1 MPGKKPNKRELAQM
15 RVMSDMGESN
25 RAIARQLGK
34 GHGTIK
40 KYLNSDVFTNAP
52 EIDRM
57 VEQIK
62 DREVADLTLL
72 GARGRQHI
80 HELLDEGKSTLIPLI
95 ALVDRTFQQR
105 QLLTGKST
113 VNLNLKMQLVLA
125 AHEQN
130 SGKNVYEV
138 DVTPTKTEEPQG
150 DKPTE

>member
-1 MPGKKPNKRELAQM
+1 MPGKKPNKKELARM
-15 RVMSDMGESN
+15 KALSDMGESN
-25 RAIARQLGK
+25 RSIARQLGK

-40 KYLNSDVFTNAP
+40 KYLSSDLFLNAT
-52 EIDRM
+52 EIDKM
-57 VEQIK
+57 VEKIK
-62 DREVADLTLL
+62 EREVADLTLL

-125 AHEQN
+125 ANEQN
-130 SGKNVYEV
+130 DKPT
-138 DVTPTKTEEPQG
+138 DVTPTKTEEPQR

>member
-1 MPGKKPNKRELAQM
+1 MKVL
-15 RVMSDMGESN
+15 SDMGESN
-25 RAIARQLGK
+25 RSIARQLGK

-62 DREVADLTLL
+62 DREVADLALL

-105 QLLTGKST
+105 RLLEGKST
-113 VNLNLKMQLVLA
+113 VNLNLKMQLTLA
-125 AHEQN
+125 AHEHN
-130 SGKNVYEV
+130 DKDI
-138 DVTPTKTEEPQG
+138 DVTPTKTKEAQE

>member
-1 MPGKKPNKRELAQM
+1 MPGKKPNKRELARM
-15 RVMSDMGESN
+15 KVLSDMGESN
-25 RAIARQLGK
+25 RSIARQLGK

-125 AHEQN
+125 AQEQN
-130 SGKNVYEV
+130 SGKNVNEV

>member
-1 MPGKKPNKRELAQM
+1 MKAL
-15 RVMSDMGESN
+15 SDMGESN
-25 RAIARQLGK
+25 RSIARQLGK

-125 AHEQN
+125 AQEQN
-130 SGKNVYEV
+130 SGKNVNEV

>member
-1 MPGKKPNKRELAQM
+1 MPGKKPNKRELARM
-15 RVMSDMGESN
+15 KVLSDMGESN
-25 RAIARQLGK
+25 RSIARQLGK

-62 DREVADLTLL
+62 DREVADLALL

-125 AHEQN
+125 AQEQN
-130 SGKNVYEV
+130 SGKNVNEV
-138 DVTPTKTEEPQG
+138 DVTPTKTEETQG
-150 DKPTE
+150 DKPTG